1 MSASDTIAKNMI
13 ETGNFNESIY
23 SEGNLR
29 AAVYLIRDSGRES
42 RSAESPGLFLG
53 RAQRHRQDDILDS

>member
-29 AAVYLIRDSGRES
+29 AGVYLIRDFGRES
-42 RSAESPGLFLG
+42 RSAAPPGL
-53 RAQRHRQDDILDS
+53 